1 MVVSILWLVV
11 VVGGFILGG
20 GVCWWVCFGW
30 RWVVVGLFWVVSRGG
45 RFILGNGRW
54 QVEGNF

>member
-1 MVVSILWLVV
+1 MWLVV

-45 RFILGNGRW
+45 RFILGNGW
-54 QVEGNF
+54 WGVEGNF